1 MRLNF
6 MVQKINTWPAV
17 ARQNHICSICHF
29 TSSEILILF
38 TYSVSL
44 FLFSDNP
51 SVFKQMYLKRRQN
64 RLVVTLSSHK
74 LNTFPKEK

>member
-29 TSSEILILF
+29 TSSEVLMILF

-51 SVFKQMYLKRRQN
+51 SVFKQKDVFKKKTKQIGSDI
-64 RLVVTLSSHK
+64 V
-74 LNTFPKEK
+74 